1 MKRALLF
8 FLTLLIWFL
17 AGLYRSPVLMAL
29 ALAQLLL
36 YGGMGLLS
44 CCLKRRISA
53 GFVQKFT
60 FLSKDHLGEHI
71 LWIENR
77 GKIPAGPAEI
87 LLYIQAPGG
96 SRTKQKLLIPALDS
110 NARHEA
116 ALPLDKPRCGIYTLE
131 RGVLRV
137 WDYLRLF
144 RREKRLAGE
153 AQIAVLPSN
162 SRQIMMLPPDHT
174 ENQRGDGFVFP
185 PFSGNNRDEIRQL
198 REYRPGDPSRFIHWK
213 LSARLDEFLVREYA
227 REQEAEIPLYL
238 QMSFDKI
245 QPQVREAFYEILYG
259 LLLGMRENGSRAA
272 VCWREKNNRTRQI
285 AVDSLSSCA
294 ELFVRLYQS
303 EQELDNTEEPE
314 SAGLRFG
321 TDLRLMDGDRL
332 LFQFSAEQYQEEV
345 NGSDFTG
352 SRCPE

>member
-1 MKRALLF
+1 M
-8 FLTLLIWFL
+8 
-17 AGLYRSPVLMAL
+17 
-29 ALAQLLL
+29 
-36 YGGMGLLS
+36 
-44 CCLKRRISA
+44 
-53 GFVQKFT
+53 
-60 FLSKDHLGEHI
+60 
-71 LWIENR
+71 
-77 GKIPAGPAEI
+77 
-87 LLYIQAPGG
+87 
-96 SRTKQKLLIPALDS
+96 
-110 NARHEA
+110 
-116 ALPLDKPRCGIYTLE
+116 
-131 RGVLRV
+131 
-137 WDYLRLF
+137 
-144 RREKRLAGE
+144 
-153 AQIAVLPSN
+153 
-162 SRQIMMLPPDHT
+162 
-174 ENQRGDGFVFP
+174 
-185 PFSGNNRDEIRQL
+185 
-198 REYRPGDPSRFIHWK
+198 
-213 LSARLDEFLVREYA
+213 
-227 REQEAEIPLYL
+227 